1 MNRKQKRALRK
12 QAGREVASRMEAV
25 QTTISKM
32 SNKCS
37 LCDSHFDKNDKA
49 ILDDWNISIDSE
61 GKLNLTCLGCSVKKE
76 QE

>member
-12 QAGREVASRMEAV
+12 QAGREVANRMEAV

-37 LCDSHFDKNDKA
+37 ACDSHFDKNDKS

-61 GKLNLTCLGCSVKKE
+61 GKLNLTCQSCSAKKR